1 MRGRSDN
8 GAGSASCL
16 DDKDGG
22 DGTRGVV
29 MTMTVSV
36 LVPVAVARAYT
47 YGVPDSMTLEAGDVV
62 AVPLGPRTVL
72 GVVWDGAPDD
82 VPAKKLRDVA
92 EKLDGHIGEKMR
104 RFVDWIADYTLSHR
118 GTVLRM
124 LLRVP
129 EAFGPEKPV
138 PAVRL
143 AGKPPERMTPARKRV
158 LEIAAD
164 GLAWNK
170 GALAQAAG
178 AGPSVVEGLVEAG
191 TLERVALPPAPVVDN
206 PDPDYAPPT
215 LSDDQEA
222 AARQLRECVDADAF
236 SVALVEGVTGAGK
249 TEVYFEAV
257 AQALKAGRQVL
268 VLVPEISLTTQFLD
282 RFEARFGTR
291 PGEWHSG
298 ITPRTRERTWRGV
311 AKGQVRA
318 VVGARSAL
326 FLPFPE
332 LGLLV
337 VDEEHDPGYKQ
348 EEGVIY
354 SARDMAVVRGMIG
367 GFPVLLSSA
376 TPSIE
381 SRANAER
388 GRYLHVTLPD
398 RFGASLPDIKAIDM
412 RADPPE
418 RGRFLSPVLIE
429 AVKETIS
436 GGEQALL
443 FLNRRGY
450 APLTLCRKCGFR
462 FECPNCSAWLVDHR
476 FRRELQCHHCGHSIR
491 RPEHCPN
498 CDAEDS
504 LVACGPGVER
514 IAEEA
519 ADLFPDIRI
528 LMLSSDLIGSI
539 SDLRQRFDMIER
551 GEVDLV
557 IGTQLVAKGH
567 NFPHLALVGVIDA
580 DIGLASADPRAAER
594 TFQLLQQVTGR
605 AGRHKDGGR
614 GLIQTFDPEH
624 PVMKAIISG
633 DREAF
638 YAREMEQRER
648 SGLPPFGRLAAI
660 VVSGRTQAEASGY
673 AKALAR
679 VAPRAEGVRVLGP
692 AEAPLAV
699 VRGRHRFRILVKAP
713 RGFDLQAW
721 LRQWIAAAAPARGGL
736 RVSIDVDPVS
746 FL

>member
-1 MRGRSDN
+1 
-8 GAGSASCL
+8 
-16 DDKDGG
+16 
-22 DGTRGVV
+22 
-29 MTMTVSV
+29 MTDLLANATTVSV

-47 YGVPDSMTLEAGDVV
+47 YGVPDGMTLEPGDVV

-72 GVVWDGAPDD
+72 GVVWDGTPDD
-82 VPAKKLRDVA
+82 VPAKKLRDVTDT
-92 EKLDGHIGEKMR
+92 LDGHIGEEMR

-143 AGKPPERMTPARKRV
+143 AGPSPERMTPARKRV

-191 TLERVALPPAPVVDN
+191 TLERVTLPPKPVVDN

-222 AARQLRECVDADAF
+222 AAQQLRECVDADAF

-354 SARDMAVVRGMIG
+354 SARDVAVVRGMIG

-398 RFGASLPDIKAIDM
+398 RFGGSLPDIKAIDM

-450 APLTLCRKCGFR
+450 AQLKLCRKCGFR

-539 SDLRQRFDMIER
+539 TDLRQRFDMIER

-638 YAREMEQRER
+638 YAREMESRER

-679 VAPRAEGVRVLGP
+679 VAPRAPDVRVLGP

-699 VRGRHRFRILVKAP
+699 VRGRHRFRLLVKAP

-721 LRQWIAAAAPARGGL
+721 LRQWFAAAAPARGGL

>member
-1 MRGRSDN
+1 
-8 GAGSASCL
+8 
-16 DDKDGG
+16 
-22 DGTRGVV
+22 
-29 MTMTVSV
+29 MTDLLEKPATVSV
-36 LVPVAVARAYT
+36 LVPVAVERPYT
-47 YGVPDSMTLEAGDVV
+47 YAVPAGMALAPGDVV
-62 AVPLGPRTVL
+62 VVPLGPRSVL
-72 GVVWDGAPDD
+72 AVVWDGAPDS
-82 VPAKKLRDVA
+82 VPAKKLRSVED
-92 EKLDGHIGEKMR
+92 KLDGHIGEEMR
-104 RFVDWIADYTLSHR
+104 RFVDWLADYTLSHR

-124 LLRVP
+124 VLRVP

-138 PAVRL
+138 MAVRL
-143 AGKPPERMTPARKRV
+143 AGAAPERMTSARTRV

-170 GALAQAAG
+170 GALAEAAG
-178 AGPSVVEGLVEAG
+178 VGASVVEGLVDAG
-191 TLERVALPPAPVVDN
+191 TLERVALPPAPVVGV
-206 PDPDYAPPT
+206 PDPDFAPPVLT
-215 LSDDQEA
+215 DGQVDA
-222 AARQLRECVDADAF
+222 AARLRDAVAADAF
-236 SVALVEGVTGAGK
+236 AVALVEGVTGAGK

-257 AQALKAGRQVL
+257 AEALRRGRQVL

-291 PGEWHSG
+291 PAEWHSG
-298 ITPRTRERTWRGV
+298 MTPRVRERTWRGV
-311 AKGQVRA
+311 ANGQVRA

-326 FLPFPE
+326 FLPFSQP
-332 LGLLV
+332 GLIV
-337 VDEEHDPGYKQ
+337 VDEEHDPAYKQ

-367 GFPVLLSSA
+367 GFPVILSSA

-388 GRYLHVTLPD
+388 GRYIHVKLPD

-412 RADPPE
+412 RADGAPS
-418 RGRFLSPVLIE
+418 GRFLSPVLVDAI
-429 AVKETIS
+429 KETIG

-476 FRRELQCHHCGHSIR
+476 FRRVLSCHHCGHSIA
-491 RPEHCPN
+491 RPERCPN

-504 LVACGPGVER
+504 LVACGPGIER

-528 LMLSSDLIGSI
+528 LMLSSDLVQSI
-539 SDLRQRFDMIER
+539 SELRTRFSMIER
-551 GEVDLV
+551 GEVDLI

-567 NFPHLALVGVIDA
+567 NFPHLALVGAIDA
-580 DIGLASADPRAAER
+580 DIGLATADPRAAER

-605 AGRHKDGGR
+605 AGRQKDGGR
-614 GLIQTFDPEH
+614 GLIQTFDPDH
-624 PVMKAIISG
+624 PVMQAIISG

-673 AKALAR
+673 ARALAR
-679 VAPRAEGVRVLGP
+679 AVPKADGAQRTESRGSDAVRVLGP

-699 VRGRHRFRILVKAP
+699 VRGRHRFRLLVKAP
-713 RGFDLQAW
+713 RGFDLQGW
-721 LRQWIAAAAPARGGL
+721 LRRWLAQAPAAKGGL

>member
-1 MRGRSDN
+1 
-8 GAGSASCL
+8 
-16 DDKDGG
+16 
-22 DGTRGVV
+22 
-29 MTMTVSV
+29 MTDLLANATTVSV

-47 YGVPDSMTLEAGDVV
+47 YGVPDGMTLEPGDVV

-72 GVVWDGAPDD
+72 GVVWDGTPDD
-82 VPAKKLRDVA
+82 VPAKKLRDVTDT
-92 EKLDGHIGEKMR
+92 LDGHIGEEMR

-143 AGKPPERMTPARKRV
+143 AGPSPERMTPARKRV

-191 TLERVALPPAPVVDN
+191 TLERVTLPPKPVVDN

-222 AARQLRECVDADAF
+222 AAQQLRECVDADAF

-354 SARDMAVVRGMIG
+354 SARDVAVVRGMIG

-398 RFGASLPDIKAIDM
+398 RFGGSLPDIKAIDM

-539 SDLRQRFDMIER
+539 TDLRQRFDMIER

-638 YAREMEQRER
+638 YAREMESRER

-679 VAPRAEGVRVLGP
+679 VAPRAPDVRVLGP

-699 VRGRHRFRILVKAP
+699 VRGRHRFRLLVKAP

-721 LRQWIAAAAPARGGL
+721 LRQWFAAAAPARGGL

>member
-1 MRGRSDN
+1 
-8 GAGSASCL
+8 
-16 DDKDGG
+16 
-22 DGTRGVV
+22 
-29 MTMTVSV
+29 MTATVSV
-36 LVPVAVARAYT
+36 LVPVAVERPYT
-47 YGVPDSMTLEAGDVV
+47 YGVPDGMTVKPGDVV

-72 GVVWDGAPDD
+72 GVVWDEAPDD
-82 VPAKKLRDVA
+82 VPPKKLRAIEDA
-92 EKLDGHIGEKMR
+92 LDGHISEDMR
-104 RFVDWIADYTLSHR
+104 RFVDWIAEYTLSQR

-129 EAFGPEKPV
+129 EAFGPETPV
-138 PAVRL
+138 MAVRL
-143 AGKPPERMTPARKRV
+143 AGDPPERMTPARKRV

-164 GLAWNK
+164 GLAWTK
-170 GALAQAAG
+170 RALAEAAG
-178 AGPSVVEGLVEAG
+178 AGPSVVEGLVAAG
-191 TLERVALPPAPVVDN
+191 TLERVALPPAPVVET
-206 PDPDYAPPT
+206 PDPDHAPPV
-215 LSDDQEA
+215 LSDAQEA
-222 AARQLRECVDADAF
+222 AAAELRGLVDADAF
-236 SVALVEGVTGAGK
+236 AVALVEGVTGAGK

-257 AQALKAGRQVL
+257 AEALRRGRQVL

-298 ITPRTRERTWRGV
+298 ITPRIRERTWRGV
-311 AKGQVRA
+311 ANGSVRA
-318 VVGARSAL
+318 VVGARSSL

-332 LGLLV
+332 LGLIV
-337 VDEEHDPGYKQ
+337 VDEEHDPAYKQ
-348 EEGVIY
+348 EDGVIY
-354 SARDMAVVRGMIG
+354 NARDMAVVRGMIG
-367 GFPVLLSSA
+367 GFPVILSSA

-388 GRYLHVTLPD
+388 GRYEHVKLPE
-398 RFGASLPDIKAIDM
+398 RFGTGLPDIAAIDM

-429 AVKETIS
+429 AVKQTIA

-450 APLTLCRKCGFR
+450 APLTLCRKCGYR

-476 FRRELQCHHCGHSIR
+476 FRRILACHHCGHSIP
-491 RPEHCPN
+491 RPEVCPN
-498 CDAEDS
+498 CGAEDS
-504 LVACGPGVER
+504 LVACGPGIER

-528 LMLSSDLIGSI
+528 LLLSSDLIGSVG
-539 SDLRQRFDMIER
+539 DLRNRFAMIER
-551 GEVDLV
+551 GEVDLI

-580 DIGLASADPRAAER
+580 DIGLATADPRAAER

-605 AGRHKDGGR
+605 AGRHKDGGH
-614 GLIQTFDPEH
+614 GLIQTFDPDH
-624 PVMKAIISG
+624 PVMKAIVSG

-648 SGLPPFGRLAAI
+648 QALPPFGRLAAI
-660 VVSGRTQAEASGY
+660 VVSGRTQDEAAGH
-673 AKALAR
+673 ARALAR
-679 VAPRAEGVRVLGP
+679 TAPRAQGVRVLGP

-699 VRGRHRFRILVKAP
+699 VRGRHRFRLLVKAP
-713 RGFDLQAW
+713 RTFDLQGW
-721 LRQWIAAAAPARGGL
+721 LRQWLAAAPKPRGSL

>member
-1 MRGRSDN
+1 
-8 GAGSASCL
+8 
-16 DDKDGG
+16 
-22 DGTRGVV
+22 
-29 MTMTVSV
+29 MTDLLANATTVSV

-47 YGVPDSMTLEAGDVV
+47 YGVPDGMTLEPGDVV

-72 GVVWDGAPDD
+72 GVVWDGTPDD
-82 VPAKKLRDVA
+82 VPAKKLRDVTDT
-92 EKLDGHIGEKMR
+92 LDGHIGEEMR

-143 AGKPPERMTPARKRV
+143 AGPSPERMTPARKRV

-191 TLERVALPPAPVVDN
+191 TLERVTLPPKPVVDN

-222 AARQLRECVDADAF
+222 AAQQLRECVDADAF

-354 SARDMAVVRGMIG
+354 SARDVAVVRGMIG

-398 RFGASLPDIKAIDM
+398 RFGGSLPDIKAIDM

-539 SDLRQRFDMIER
+539 TDLRQRFDMIER

-638 YAREMEQRER
+638 YASEMESRER

-679 VAPRAEGVRVLGP
+679 VAPRAPDVRVLGP

-699 VRGRHRFRILVKAP
+699 VRGRHRFRLLVKAP

-721 LRQWIAAAAPARGGL
+721 LRQWFAAAAPARGGL